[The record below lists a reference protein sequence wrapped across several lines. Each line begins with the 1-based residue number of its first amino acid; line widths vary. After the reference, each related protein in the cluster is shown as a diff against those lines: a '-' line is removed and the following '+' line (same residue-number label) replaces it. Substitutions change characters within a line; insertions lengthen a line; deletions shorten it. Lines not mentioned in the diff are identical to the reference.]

1 MRKTV
6 LSLAMLVTLFASWT
20 AAQQANQVPPPVKII
35 KKPIPIPLP
44 HINNVKLYCGGMP
57 CAELEIIGVNFG
69 ATRGSRVVFIDGAA
83 VTDPSR
89 YMAWSNTSISMFI
102 PPASVI
108 FWDHEYQFAVGSASN
123 ILSNT
128 FAIRFLINIDGL
140 KPVSGAPGSEFTIHT
155 FSAGASQGSKILKL
169 GPHTITDIVSWVGD
183 AVRAQIRVR
192 VPAIPP
198 GEYNFYFQKGADI
211 ISVRA
216 KFTVL

>member
-1 MRKTV
+1 MRK
-6 LSLAMLVTLFASWT
+6 VTLGLAILAVLFVSW
-20 AAQQANQVPPPVKII
+20 APAQQATQLPGVKI
-35 KKPIPIPLP
+35 KPKPIPVKLP
-44 HINNVKLYCGGMP
+44 HITNVKLYCGGMP
-57 CAELEIIGVNFG
+57 CAELEIIGSNFG

-89 YMAWSNTSISMFI
+89 YTAWSNTSISMFI

-108 FWDHEYQFAVGSASN
+108 FWDHEYHFAVGSGAD
-123 ILSNT
+123 ILSNS
-128 FAIRFLINIDGL
+128 FAVRFLINIDGL
-140 KPVSGAPGSEFTIHT
+140 KPNSGAPGSEFTIYT

-183 AVRAQIRVR
+183 AVKAQVRVR

-198 GEYNFYFQKGADI
+198 GEYDFYFQKGADV